1 MVLTLSASEVI
12 EVVKAAGTPT
22 YAEVAQRFFKT
33 DPGQY
38 GAGDV
43 FWGVRNPQAR
53 AIAKQ
58 YGKLT
63 LKEVHALLDH
73 QVHEVRMV
81 GVLILVEQFKKA
93 KTSSERS
100 TVYEFYTHHF
110 ARINNWDLVDL
121 SAHII
126 VGEHCAQYGAEVL
139 YDWVQS
145 DHLWTRRIAVVACWH
160 LIKKDRFDEI
170 LSFCLTL
177 KDDPESLMHKAC
189 GWMLREVG
197 KRDVAA
203 LRNFLEQWGKQLP
216 RTTIR
221 YAIERF
227 PESERLT
234 LLSSTKNK

>member
-12 EVVKAAGTPT
+12 EVVKAAGTPK

-58 YGKLT
+58 YTKLS
-63 LKEVHALLDH
+63 LKEVHTLLDH

-93 KTSSERS
+93 KTASERN

-110 ARINNWDLVDL
+110 ERINNWDLVDL

-126 VGEHCAQYGAEVL
+126 VGEHSAQYGTEVL

-160 LIKKDRFDEI
+160 LIKKDRFEEI

-197 KRDVAA
+197 KRDVAV
-203 LRNFLEQWGKQLP
+203 LRSFLEQWGKQLP